1 MKDESKNKKQLISEL
16 EELRQKV
23 CELSSITRNIG
34 HEIRTPLNSIIGF
47 SGMLYKNE
55 TSEEKKEFLYH
66 IITSGRVLLSIMSK
80 LDPSL
85 SDGGAAKEE
94 NTLPE
99 NPAATDQPQPPM
111 PEEVTGGVD
120 TGGGQAATDESRP
133 QINTPES
140 HVSAINATEKLSI
153 LLAEDNVSNAKLM
166 SRLLKQYGHDVICVE
181 NGRQA
186 VDAVNRFEFDAL
198 IMDIQMPVMN
208 GKEASIAIRKAGFV
222 NVPIIALTAC
232 ASAAEREEC
241 MNAGMD
247 AFISKPIN
255 IDDIEN
261 NIRKIIEAK
270 KNAGPGNTF
279 SDFTKGT
286 DMPENSPQIKTAK
299 NFDREKLDEI
309 MGGIEEIMQEAIDL
323 FIDSAT
329 DNISEIQ
336 KAINSNDAQQV
347 KKFAHKLKGSALN
360 ACAMKTIEVLTGLE
374 KASDENDFVKIKDLF
389 ESLNDSID
397 SYEQEV
403 KKQGL
408 YNKFI

>member
-23 CELSSITRNIG
+23 SELSSVTRNIG

-55 TSEEKKEFLYH
+55 TCEEKKEFLYH

-80 LDPSL
+80 LDPAL
-85 SDGGAAKEE
+85 SGNDAAKEE
-94 NTLPE
+94 NGKPE
-99 NPAATDQPQPPM
+99 NLSATPQIQTHPP
-111 PEEVTGGVD
+111 EVTGNAD
-120 TGGGQAATDESRP
+120 TVGKHAEPAENPMQTVTTENPVKTA
-133 QINTPES
+133 
-140 HVSAINATEKLSI
+140 EKLSI

-186 VDAVNRFEFDAL
+186 VDAVNRFQFDAL

-222 NVPIIALTAC
+222 KVPIIALTAC

-241 MNAGMD
+241 MKAGMD

-255 IDDIEN
+255 IGDIET
-261 NIRKIIEAK
+261 NICKIIENK

-286 DMPENSPQIKTAK
+286 DMPENTTQIKTAK

-323 FIDSAT
+323 FLDSAT

-336 KAINSNDAQQV
+336 KAITSNNAQQV

-360 ACAMKTIEVLTGLE
+360 ACAMKTIEILTGLE

-397 SYEQEV
+397 TYEQEV
-403 KKQGL
+403 KKLGL
-408 YNKFI
+408 YNKFL

>member
-94 NTLPE
+94 NSIPE
-99 NPAATDQPQPPM
+99 NPPATDQPQNPI
-111 PEEVTGGVD
+111 PEVV
-120 TGGGQAATDESRP
+120 TGGGQAAPDESRT

-166 SRLLKQYGHDVICVE
+166 SRLLKQYGHDVVCVE

-208 GKEASIAIRKAGFV
+208 GKEASVAIRKAGFV

-261 NIRKIIEAK
+261 NIHKIIEAK
-270 KNAGPGNTF
+270 KNAVPGNTF